1 MRRIILLMFVLLFV
15 ISNSIWSIGDS
26 TITKK
31 QLKVFTFKIDE
42 EIAPPAER
50 KTKKALQQAVE
61 LNADII
67 ILHLNTFG
75 GMLDVADKMRTM
87 ILESKIPIWVFI
99 DNNAASAGALISI
112 ACDSIYMKPG
122 ANIGA
127 ASVVNQ
133 NGEIMPDKYQSYMRS
148 LMRSTA
154 QTNGRNANIAEAMV
168 DPRVYIEGVNDSGK
182 VLTFTTEE
190 AILNGYCEGSVNSI
204 DEIMKDNDISNY
216 IIVEQELSWIDYLI
230 GFLVSPIV
238 SGILI
243 MLIIGGIY
251 FEFQTPGIGFPIIIA
266 ITGAV
271 LYFAPLYLD
280 GLAANWE
287 ILLFIIGIGL
297 LAAEIFIIPG
307 FGVAGVSGIFL
318 IIMSLTLSLVHN
330 EGLDFEYTG
339 VSSVLKA
346 FFVVI
351 ISIISSFF
359 LSIWLG
365 QKLLTTTRFGELSLI
380 TTQKSSEGYTSVDI
394 KLKDYVGKTGVA
406 STLLRPAGKIDIDEE
421 QLDATAETGFI
432 EKGEKIIIVKF
443 ENQQMIVRKME

>member
-1 MRRIILLMFVLLFV
+1 MSLKT
-15 ISNSIWSIGDS
+15 WSINDS
-26 TITKK
+26 ITNQR
-31 QLKVFTFKIDE
+31 QLKVFTFTIDE
-42 EIAPPAER
+42 DIAPPAER
-50 KTKKALQQAVE
+50 KTKKALEQATE
-61 LNADII
+61 MQADII

-75 GMLDVADKMRTM
+75 GMLDAADKIRTM

-99 DNNAASAGALISI
+99 DNNAASAGALISL
-112 ACDSIYMKPG
+112 ACDSIYMRSG

-154 QTNGRNANIAEAMV
+154 QTNGRDPNIAEAMV
-168 DPRVYIEGVNDSGK
+168 DPRVFIEGVNDSGK

-190 AILNGYCEGSVNSI
+190 ALLHGYCEGKANSI
-204 DEIMKDNDISNY
+204 EEILAINKIDNY
-216 IIVEQELSWIDYLI
+216 QIIEQELSWIDYLI
-230 GFLVSPIV
+230 GFLVNPMV

-251 FEFQTPGIGFPIIIA
+251 FEFQTPGVGFPLIVA

-271 LYFAPLYLD
+271 LYFAPLYLE
-280 GLAANWE
+280 GLASNWE
-287 ILLFIIGIGL
+287 ILLFIAGVGL

-330 EGLDFEYTG
+330 EGFDFEFTG
-339 VSSVLKA
+339 TSSVLKS
-346 FFVVI
+346 FFIVI

-365 QKLLTTTRFGELSLI
+365 QKLLTSTRFGELSLF
-380 TTQKSSEGYTSVDI
+380 TTQQSAEGYTSVDI
-394 KLKDYVGKTGVA
+394 KLKDYVGKTGIA
-406 STLLRPAGKIDIDEE
+406 STLLRPAGKIIIDEE
-421 QLDATAETGFI
+421 QFDATAETGFI

-443 ENQQMIVRKME
+443 ENQQMVVRQVES